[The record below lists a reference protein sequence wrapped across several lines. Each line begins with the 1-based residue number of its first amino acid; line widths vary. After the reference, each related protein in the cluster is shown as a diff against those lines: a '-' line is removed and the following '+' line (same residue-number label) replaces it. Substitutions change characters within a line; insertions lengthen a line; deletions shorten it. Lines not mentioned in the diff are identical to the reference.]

1 MLFFF
6 IGLTG
11 VGKSTVARNVARKMQ
26 YSFIDLDALIEM
38 RNGMRVSEIF
48 EFGED
53 SFRIAETA
61 ALMSLDPNSRHVI
74 ATGGGIVLRE
84 ENIEFMRK
92 NGYVVLLERPCEEI
106 LKCLSLNLR
115 PLLKENPERLFQL
128 FEERRAL
135 YEKAGHIKFSIESGY
150 FDAEKIAS
158 ELRKVES
165 FSPLNRSLRTE
176 N

>member
-11 VGKSTVARNVARKMQ
+11 VGKSTVGRKVARRLD

-38 RNGMRVSEIF
+38 RNRMRVSEIF

-61 ALMSLDPNSRHVI
+61 ALKSLDPKSRHVI

-84 ENIEFMRK
+84 ENIDFMREK
-92 NGYVVLLERPCEEI
+92 GYVVLLERPCEEI
-106 LKCLSLNLR
+106 LKCLSLHLR
-115 PLLKENPERLFQL
+115 PLLRDEPERLYQL
-128 FEERRAL
+128 YHQRKAL
-135 YEKAGHIKFSIESGY
+135 YDRACHEKFSIDGGY
-150 FDAEKIAS
+150 FDADLIAAR
-158 ELRKVES
+158 LREVE
-165 FSPLNRSLRTE
+165 RLRR
-176 N
+176 